1 MKESGVGPALQ
12 VRPLGRLYSRAA
24 RLAVAAVVAVAVSA
38 CGREAPPSDQPPPSI
53 AAAPPVPDR
62 PPSELLTLPRKP
74 GSVRFAAIGD
84 SGRGDQP
91 QYEVSAQMQA
101 YRKVFDYDFVIMLG
115 DNVYDGGSP
124 EFYRQRFE
132 LPYKPLLDDGVK
144 FYATIGNHD
153 DPNQPFYPPFN
164 MGGERYYTF
173 KPPSLLT
180 RAIGT
185 GDDVR
190 FFMIDTERLD
200 RLQLEWID
208 REMTRSESEW
218 KIPVFH
224 RPMYTSGRYARPAQL
239 YRTLLE
245 PLFVKHGV
253 KVAFSGHEHF
263 YERIKPQQGITYF
276 ISGGAGSLRVADIR
290 PTGLTDVGFDR
301 DYHFMLVEISGD
313 ELFYQAISRTGAT
326 IDSGVVRRAAAPTS

>member
-1 MKESGVGPALQ
+1 MAD
-12 VRPLGRLYSRAA
+12 LGSRAA
-24 RLAVAAVVAVAVSA
+24 RLAVAAVVAVTATA
-38 CGREAPPSDQPPPSI
+38 CRREATPADQPPPSI
-53 AAAPPVPDR
+53 AAAPATPAR
-62 PPSELLTLPRKP
+62 PPADVLTLPRKP

-101 YRKVFDYDFVIMLG
+101 FHKVFSYDFVVMLG
-115 DNVYDGGSP
+115 DNVYDGGTP
-124 EFYRQRFE
+124 EYYRDRFE

-153 DPNQPFYPPFN
+153 FPNQPFYAPFN
-164 MGGERYYTF
+164 MGGQRYYTF
-173 KPPSLLT
+173 KPPSLVT
-180 RAIGT
+180 RIAGA

-200 RLQLEWID
+200 RPQLEWID
-208 REMTRSESEW
+208 RVMGQSESEW
-218 KIPVFH
+218 KIPIFH
-224 RPMYTSGRYARPAQL
+224 RPIYTSGRYARPA
-239 YRTLLE
+239 RAFRAALE
-245 PLFVKHGV
+245 PLFLKHGV

-276 ISGGAGSLRVADIR
+276 ISGGAGSLRAGDIR
-290 PTGLTDVGFDR
+290 PTDLTDVGFDR

-326 IDSGVVRRAAAPTS
+326 IDSGVVRRAAAPTN

>member
-1 MKESGVGPALQ
+1 MAD
-12 VRPLGRLYSRAA
+12 LYSRAA
-24 RLAVAAVVAVAVSA
+24 RLAVAAVVAVTASA
-38 CGREAPPSDQPPPSI
+38 CRREAPPAEQPPPSI
-53 AAAPPVPDR
+53 AAAAPVPNR
-62 PPSELLTLPRKP
+62 PPSELLALPRKP

-101 YRKVFDYDFVIMLG
+101 YRKVFDYDFVVMLG
-115 DNVYDGGSP
+115 DNVYDGGTP

-200 RLQLEWID
+200 RPQLEWLD

-224 RPMYTSGRYARPAQL
+224 RPIYTSGRYARPAQI
-239 YRTLLE
+239 YRALLE
-245 PLFVKHGV
+245 PLFLKHGV
-253 KVAFSGHEHF
+253 KVGFSGHEHF

-326 IDSGVVRRAAAPTS
+326 IDSGVVRLGAAGT

>member
-1 MKESGVGPALQ
+1 MAD
-12 VRPLGRLYSRAA
+12 LGSRAA
-24 RLAVAAVVAVAVSA
+24 RLAVAAVVAVTASA
-38 CGREAPPSDQPPPSI
+38 CRREAPAAEQPPPSI
-53 AAAPPVPDR
+53 AAAAPVPNR
-62 PPSELLTLPRKP
+62 PPSELLALPRKP

-115 DNVYDGGSP
+115 DNVYDGGTP

-200 RLQLEWID
+200 RPQLEWLD

-224 RPMYTSGRYARPAQL
+224 RPMYTSGRYARPAQI
-239 YRTLLE
+239 YRALLE
-245 PLFVKHGV
+245 PLFLKHGV
-253 KVAFSGHEHF
+253 KVGFSGHEHF

-326 IDSGVVRRAAAPTS
+326 IDSGVVRRAAAPTN

>member
-1 MKESGVGPALQ
+1 MAD
-12 VRPLGRLYSRAA
+12 LYSRAA
-24 RLAVAAVVAVAVSA
+24 RLAVAAVVAVTASA
-38 CGREAPPSDQPPPSI
+38 CRREAPPAEQPPPSI
-53 AAAPPVPDR
+53 AAAAPVPNR
-62 PPSELLTLPRKP
+62 PPSELLALPRKP

-115 DNVYDGGSP
+115 DNVYDGGTP

-200 RLQLEWID
+200 RPQLEWLD

-224 RPMYTSGRYARPAQL
+224 RPMYTSGRYARPAQI
-239 YRTLLE
+239 YRALLE
-245 PLFVKHGV
+245 PLFLKHGV
-253 KVAFSGHEHF
+253 KVGFSGHEHF

-326 IDSGVVRRAAAPTS
+326 IDSGVVRRAAAPTN